1 MAGSIKSVERKQW
14 LVGIGLIVSFLFL
27 LVVGMWI
34 SDPNK
39 GKPSPMEAAAAEARQ
54 VRTNYE
60 SSRASVISPEEQWI
74 AKSEQELAEY
84 KSENRELKQGVQTLI
99 KRTNDLE
106 QLLKLQAAG
115 STSLLPP
122 AGLSPLPTSTTATLP
137 PPNYNRAPVTLPGAQ
152 GPATGVNVSG
162 TIAANILPSPARS
175 QGNATANNAANGGAG
190 STIQVFLFDDE
201 NENDNRKAKS
211 KNISHYIPSGSFGK
225 IVLLSGVDAPTG
237 GEADSNPVPILMRL
251 IDHGTLP
258 NYFQSE
264 IRDCHV
270 TGSVRGDLSSERGK
284 IRTEKL
290 SCVLLG
296 GDVVEVNIK
305 GWINGEDGKE
315 GFRGTVVE
323 KAGALLAR
331 TFVAGT
337 FSGFGSFIASQ
348 SQSISGTVLGN
359 VSTINPED
367 AGKYGVAT
375 GVSNSFEKL
384 SDYYMKRANEMYP
397 IIEISANRIGELVL
411 QEGIDLKSNIIN
423 NMGRPL

>member
-14 LVGIGLIVSFLFL
+14 LVGIGLTVSFLFL
-27 LVVGMWI
+27 LIFGMWI

-39 GKPSPMEAAAAEARQ
+39 GKPSPRQVAAAEARQ
-54 VRTNYE
+54 VRTNYA
-60 SSRASVISPEEQWI
+60 SSRASVISAEEQWI

-84 KSENRELKQGVQTLI
+84 KSENRALKQDLQSLI
-99 KRTNDLE
+99 NRTNDLE
-106 QLLKLQAAG
+106 QLLKLQMAG
-115 STSLLPP
+115 STALLPP
-122 AGLSPLPTSTTATLP
+122 AGVSPVMTSTATLP
-137 PPNYNRAPVTLPGAQ
+137 PPNYNRASLALPGVQ
-152 GPATGVNVSG
+152 STPVGGNVGG
-162 TIAANILPSPARS
+162 TIAANILPAPVRSP
-175 QGNATANNAANGGAG
+175 GNATANNTADGAAG
-190 STIQVFLFDDE
+190 SAIQVFLFDDE
-201 NENDNRKAKS
+201 NGNSANKAKAN
-211 KNISHYIPSGSFGK
+211 NISHYIPSGSFGK

-258 NYFQSE
+258 NYFQSD

-290 SCVLLG
+290 SCVLIG

-348 SQSISGTVLGN
+348 SQSISETVLGN
-359 VSTINPED
+359 VSSINPQD
-367 AGKYGVAT
+367 AGKYGLAT
-375 GVSNSFEKL
+375 GVSSSFEKL

-423 NMGRPL
+423 NMGRRL